1 MNRINDSLGCFYL
14 EEILFTK
21 NYRKDDK
28 RYAFS
33 AQVKPIQPTQ
43 IKFVAGLWQD
53 YIKWKE
59 LYKKYNFNL
68 LIINKLKLY
77 LDEIY

>member
-1 MNRINDSLGCFYL
+1 MSLRWF
-14 EEILFTK
+14 IWVLF
-21 NYRKDDK
+21 
-28 RYAFS
+28 FH
-33 AQVKPIQPTQ
+33 PIQLTQ

-53 YIKWKE
+53 CIKLQK

-77 LDEIY
+77 LGEIY

>member
-1 MNRINDSLGCFYL
+1 MSLKWF
-14 EEILFTK
+14 IWVLFL
-21 NYRKDDK
+21 NI
-28 RYAFS
+28 
-33 AQVKPIQPTQ
+33 KPISFSPNSTHQ

-53 YIKWKE
+53 YIERKE

-77 LDEIY
+77 LGEIY